1 MYNLYTSSSDYPS
14 EIYAKS
20 LMKNPVIQ
28 AKYAANITNLK
39 YESLKHNMLQL
50 SIFYGDLGYE
60 QYDEV
65 EDMSWLDLISNIG
78 GTLGLFIGMSFLSFV
93 EIVDIVLQIVLYK
106 NDNKKTSIFP
116 S

>member
-1 MYNLYTSSSDYPS
+1 MSTLT
-14 EIYAKS
+14 
-20 LMKNPVIQ
+20 
-28 AKYAANITNLK
+28 
-39 YESLKHNMLQL
+39 YESLKHSMLQL

-65 EDMSWLDLISNIG
+65 EDMSWLDLTSNIG

-93 EIVDIVLQIVLYK
+93 EIVDIVLQIILYK
-106 NDNKKTSIFP
+106 NDHKKMTIFP